1 MSNNLTIDYGNSR
14 VKWAAWSGSKLI
26 DAKAVKR
33 LDNKTLSDILRTYDI
48 TQAIISSVA
57 NDVAETAQ
65 FIAQHTKRCIMLDHS
80 TPLPIAINYGTPLTL
95 GCDRIATAVGA
106 TIVAPGEAALVVD
119 AGTAITLDVID
130 SDGTFCGGNISA
142 GITLRLKALHQGT
155 KRLPLVTTQG
165 DVPQWGNNTITAL
178 RCGAVLGAVGEI
190 ERARLTAQ
198 QQLGKNVKLILTGGD
213 SQLIAQHLQV
223 EHIIN
228 EQLLAT
234 GLNRILLYN
243 EKLS

>member
-1 MSNNLTIDYGNSR
+1 
-14 VKWAAWSGSKLI
+14 VWSGSKLLS
-26 DAKAVKR
+26 AKAVKR
-33 LDNKTLSDILRTYDI
+33 LDHKTLDALLRSQNI
-48 TQAIISSVA
+48 THAIISSVA
-57 NDVAETAQ
+57 ADATHMADY
-65 FIAQHTKRCIMLDHS
+65 IAQRTQRCILLDRN
-80 TPLPIAINYGTPLTL
+80 TPLPIAIKYGTPATL

-106 TIVAPGEAALVVD
+106 TVVAPGKAALVVD

-165 DVPQWGNNTITAL
+165 DVPQWGNDTITAL